1 MFSKLTLS
9 QRVQISL
16 IMGLALIMI
25 FGSNRL
31 NQRYYT
37 EVKNTV
43 NSVYQDRVV
52 VQGYIF
58 ELNNIFHTKEISLLR
73 QEPISNSDSARIE
86 MLLVDF
92 GNTELTEKESRLLKD
107 FSSQVNILHEIESK
121 VEELDSPASKDI
133 QQGYNELFN
142 NIEQTLVG
150 LAEVQLDQSSRLN
163 IFSQD
168 ILDTINVLSNIE
180 IAFMILMGIIILVL
194 IFYPSK
200 P

>member
-9 QRVQISL
+9 QRVQISI

-58 ELNNIFHTKEISLLR
+58 ELNNIFHRKEISLLR

-107 FSSQVNILHEIESK
+107 LSSQVHLLHEIGGK
-121 VEELDSPASKDI
+121 IEELDSPASKDS
-133 QQGYNELFN
+133 QQEYNELLN

-150 LAEVQLDQSSRLN
+150 LADVQLDQSSRLN
-163 IFSQD
+163 IFSRD

-180 IAFMILMGIIILVL
+180 IAFMILMGIIILAL